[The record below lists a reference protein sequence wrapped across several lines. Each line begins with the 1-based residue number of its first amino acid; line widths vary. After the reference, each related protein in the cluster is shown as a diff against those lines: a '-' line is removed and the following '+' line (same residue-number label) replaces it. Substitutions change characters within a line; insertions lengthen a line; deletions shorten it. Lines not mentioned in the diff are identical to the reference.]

1 MCLSVDTN
9 SSRQSSSDPGQL
21 EMPMFT
27 FRSNTDG
34 DCDDQ
39 LAVTKVTRLDHNA
52 VTN

>member
-27 FRSNTDG
+27 CNTDG